1 MTLQEMIQSL
11 DDLSRPEQQSLLA
24 VLQTKLLESN
34 CHDTGRKEATFWQG
48 VLNFRTALQR
58 EGLIFTDEDFA
69 DIRDRAPGREIV
81 L

>member
-34 CHDTGRKEATFWQG
+34 RYDTGRKGATFWQG
-48 VLNFRTALQR
+48 VLNFRAALQR
-58 EGLIFTDEDFA
+58 EGLMFTDEDFS